1 MILCKEE
8 NSDLPEMFVAM
19 PFHIF
24 FEFRCPLQKKSF
36 KISSCLSQLLRV
48 RKKQEDL

>member
-24 FEFRCPLQKKSF
+24 FEFRCPLQKK
-36 KISSCLSQLLRV
+36 IIQNLLLLV
-48 RKKQEDL
+48 TIAQG